1 MSKPRAM
8 RSLDTHDELEQLL
21 GRQPLP
27 EGATLPPISVI
38 YFTARWCGAC
48 KRLDLAALEAAFP
61 TLDWLKCDVDANTY
75 SPGFC
80 GVRSI
85 PSFMLIVK
93 KTPIGPFTSSDTGKV
108 GAWVKGQLEAAG
120 LLAAG

>member
-1 MSKPRAM
+1 M
-8 RSLDTHDELEQLL
+8 RPLESHEYLEQLL
-21 GRQPLP
+21 GRGPPREAGLP
-27 EGATLPPISVI
+27 QLPAVTVI

-61 TLDWLKCDVDANTY
+61 ALDWLKCDVDENQY

-85 PSFMLIVK
+85 PTFMLIVRGK
-93 KTPIGPFTSSDTGKV
+93 AVGPFTSSDTQKV
-108 GAWVKGQLEAAG
+108 AGWLQAQLEGAG
-120 LLAAG
+120 LLSAA

>member
-1 MSKPRAM
+1 MSTM

-21 GRQPLP
+21 GRQARP
-27 EGATLPPISVI
+27 EGVNPPLVSVI

-48 KRLDLAALEAAFP
+48 KRLDLPALEAAFP
-61 TLDWLKCDVDANTY
+61 TLDWLKCDVNINTY

-93 KTPIGPFTSSDTGKV
+93 KTPIGPFTSSDTAKV
-108 GAWVKGQLEAAG
+108 GAWVQAQLEGAG
-120 LLAAG
+120 LLGAA